1 MVRVACA
8 AQPTSAPILFSPI
21 VRILSFN
28 RRFIF
33 QCLTLALKGCYVNQL
48 SGLERDIFDH
58 FWDKG
63 RSAIF

>member
-1 MVRVACA
+1 MVQVACA
-8 AQPTSAPILFSPI
+8 AQAASASILLSPI
-21 VRILSFN
+21 VRILNFN

-33 QCLTLALKGCYVNQL
+33 RCLTLALKGCYVNPL

-63 RSAIF
+63 RRAIF